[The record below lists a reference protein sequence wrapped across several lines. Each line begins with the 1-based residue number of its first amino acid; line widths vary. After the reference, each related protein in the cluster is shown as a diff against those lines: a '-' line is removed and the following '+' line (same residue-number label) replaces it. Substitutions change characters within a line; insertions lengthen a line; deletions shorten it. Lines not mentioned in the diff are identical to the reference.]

1 MWSAGQTGSMLQLQ
15 DKSRLRQAWTEFWK
29 HPASGGQCL
38 RGAPDIGQ
46 ALNDHWSS
54 FAASLPAGGHVL
66 DLGCGAGAAASA
78 LVAAR
83 RDLRV
88 TGVDFALL
96 PAAPAANITLL
107 HDTPMES
114 LPFDDASFDAAISQF
129 GFEYGRAH
137 KIARQMARVLKPGA
151 RFSFIV
157 HHAGGTVVA
166 ANRAR
171 LDLMR
176 SVQGPQMQAWVLSGS
191 ALAVEQK
198 LRALAR
204 DHPGDNLLEPLLH
217 KLPERTRGTPA
228 ARKQAWLA
236 LNEALAPGRAILESL
251 DVCCVAADEMEG
263 WLGPLRQLFAIT
275 SVGELRKADGG
286 LIAWRIEGTHAPA

>member
-1 MWSAGQTGSMLQLQ
+1 MLQLQ

-46 ALNDHWSS
+46 ALNAHWSS
-54 FAASLPAGGHVL
+54 FAASLPADGHVL

-83 RDLRV
+83 SGLRV
-88 TGVDFALL
+88 TGVDFAML
-96 PAAPAANITLL
+96 PPAPAANIALL
-107 HDTPMES
+107 QDTPMET
-114 LPFDDASFDAAISQF
+114 LPFADASFDAAISQF

-166 ANRAR
+166 ANRAG
-171 LDLMR
+171 LNLMR
-176 SVQGPQMQAWVLSGS
+176 SVQGPEMQALVLSGS
-191 ALAVEQK
+191 ALGVEQK
-198 LRALAR
+198 LRDLAR
-204 DHPGDNLLEPLLH
+204 LHPADNLLEPLLR
-217 KLPERTRGTPA
+217 KLPERTRGSAA

-236 LNEALAPGRAILESL
+236 LNEALSPGRAILEAL
-251 DVCCVAADEMEG
+251 DVCSVAVDEIEG
-263 WLGPLRQLFAIT
+263 WLGPLRQLFAVT
-275 SVGELRKADGG
+275 SVSELRKADGG
-286 LIAWRIEGTHAPA
+286 LIAWCIEGTQTRTPA

>member
-1 MWSAGQTGSMLQLQ
+1 MLQLQ

-38 RGAPDIGQ
+38 RGAPDIGR

-54 FAASLPAGGHVL
+54 FAASLPADSHVL

-83 RDLRV
+83 SGFRV
-88 TGVDFALL
+88 TGVDFATL
-96 PAAPAANITLL
+96 PAAPAANIALL

-114 LPFDDASFDAAISQF
+114 LPFADACFDAAISQF

-166 ANRAR
+166 ANRAH

-176 SVQGPQMQAWVLSGS
+176 SVQGPEMQALVLSGS
-191 ALAVEQK
+191 AFAVGQK
-198 LRALAR
+198 LLALAR
-204 DHPGDNLLEPLLH
+204 AHPGDTLLEPLLR
-217 KLPERTRGTPA
+217 KLPERVRGNSV

-236 LNEALAPGRAILESL
+236 LNDALLPGRAILESL
-251 DVCCVAADEMEG
+251 DVCCVAADEIEG

-275 SVGELRKADGG
+275 FVGELRKADGG
-286 LIAWRIEGTHAPA
+286 LIAWR